1 MIEKILE
8 NKFPFP
14 NIKEIENELE
24 KESIKIGNLIWSKA
38 NLKAIIPRGEI
49 LKDGE
54 NVFYDFDALL
64 GIEEFLRKENSK
76 WKIPDAEDFMSLER
90 CLKNNIS
97 LIRLLDEQDKMYYS
111 IWWSNPA
118 FYYNAYMNCIYV
130 MRINFYENRVFHP
143 ERVSASGSFN
153 IRLVKEVENEKSFNA

>member
-24 KESIKIGNLIWSKA
+24 KGSIKIGNLIWSKA

-54 NVFYDFDALL
+54 NVFYDFDALC
-64 GIEEFLRKENSK
+64 GIEEFLGKENSK
-76 WKIPDAEDFMSLER
+76 WKIPNVEDFMYLER
-90 CLKNNIS
+90 CLENNTS
-97 LIRLLDEQDKMYYS
+97 LIKLLNKQDRMYYS
-111 IWWSNPA
+111 IWWSNPVC
-118 FYYNAYMNCIYV
+118 YNAYMNCIYV

-143 ERVSASGSFN
+143 ERVSALKSFN
-153 IRLVKEVENEKSFNA
+153 IRLVKEVENEKSFNT

>member
-24 KESIKIGNLIWSKA
+24 KGSIKIGNLILSKA

-54 NVFYDFDALL
+54 NVFYDFYALL
-64 GIEEFLRKENSK
+64 GIKEFLIKENSK
-76 WKIPDAEDFMSLER
+76 WKIPNAEDFMSLER
-90 CLKNNIS
+90 HLENNIS
-97 LIRLLDEQDKMYYS
+97 LIRLLNKHDKMQYS
-111 IWWSNPA
+111 IWWSDPE
-118 FYYNAYMNCIYV
+118 FYYNEYMNCIYV

-143 ERVSASGSFN
+143 ERVPTLKSFN
-153 IRLVKEVENEKSFNA
+153 IRLVKEVENEKSFNT